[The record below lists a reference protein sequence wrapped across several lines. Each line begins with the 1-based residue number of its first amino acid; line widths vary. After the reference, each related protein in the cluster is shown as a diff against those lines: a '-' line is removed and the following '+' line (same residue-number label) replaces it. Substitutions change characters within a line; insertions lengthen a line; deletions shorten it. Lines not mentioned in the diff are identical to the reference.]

1 MKINLIKY
9 AMPYKKKIY
18 NNNLES
24 KDQLISNERGE
35 AVNCDLVKT
44 CYPCGTGLKIISEGR
59 ESSELPSCTAGNNR
73 TG

>member
-1 MKINLIKY
+1 
-9 AMPYKKKIY
+9 MPYKKKKKK
-18 NNNLES
+18 LES
-24 KDQLISNERGE
+24 KDQLTSNERGE

-59 ESSELPSCTAGNNR
+59 EISELPSCTAGNNR